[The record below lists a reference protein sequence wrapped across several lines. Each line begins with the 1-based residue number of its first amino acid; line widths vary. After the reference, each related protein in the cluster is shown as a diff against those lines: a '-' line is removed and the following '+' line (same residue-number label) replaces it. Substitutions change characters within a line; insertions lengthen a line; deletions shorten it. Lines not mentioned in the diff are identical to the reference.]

1 MVLKNKQI
9 NYRYNISKQKNLN
22 YKGFTS
28 YFCHIQKINPCTWK
42 LKSLASR
49 GRLYKKVLKLTTIS
63 ANVNQS
69 EPRILYL
76 INID

>member
-1 MVLKNKQI
+1 MET
-9 NYRYNISKQKNLN
+9 QKL
-22 YKGFTS
+22 S
-28 YFCHIQKINPCTWK
+28 VQ
-42 LKSLASR
+42 

-76 INID
+76 INI